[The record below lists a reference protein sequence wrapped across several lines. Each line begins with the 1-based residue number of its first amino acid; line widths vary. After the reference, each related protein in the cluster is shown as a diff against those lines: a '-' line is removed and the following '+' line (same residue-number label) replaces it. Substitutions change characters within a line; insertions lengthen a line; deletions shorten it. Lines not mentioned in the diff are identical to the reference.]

1 MSESKERKR
10 PNYQSIAVISES
22 DTAAAAETTTTTP
35 ALMSVTR
42 SAVGQFSEESLSK
55 EEEEDKCRSADKS
68 GGEL

>member
-1 MSESKERKR
+1 MRKRKR

-22 DTAAAAETTTTTP
+22 DTAAAAAETTTTTP